1 MARREGTRSS
11 GRPADQDDGRSPTRL
26 FHLLRLADESGVSGT
41 GRVAE
46 GVIFSN
52 GWVALLWLTETPS
65 MGFYPSIEAVE
76 AIHGHSGKTRVVFD

>member
-1 MARREGTRSS
+1 MARRVSRARS
-11 GRPADQDDGRSPTRL
+11 GWPDGQDDGRSPTRL
-26 FHLLRLADESGVSGT
+26 FHLLRLDDESGVSGT

-46 GVIFSN
+46 GVVFSN

-76 AIHGHSGKTRVVFD
+76 TIHGHSGKTRVVFD

>member
-1 MARREGTRSS
+1 
-11 GRPADQDDGRSPTRL
+11 
-26 FHLLRLADESGVSGT
+26 VSGT

-52 GWVALLWLTETPS
+52 GWVALVWLTETPS

>member
-11 GRPADQDDGRSPTRL
+11 GRPDGRDDGRSPTRI

-52 GWVALLWLTETPS
+52 GWVALVWLTDIA
-65 MGFYPSIEAVE
+65 GL
-76 AIHGHSGKTRVVFD
+76 TRTQALKIMRFSAQTLLDAASR